1 MNGLPYYKAYPRDF
15 VEGTIGMP
23 FEIKCAY
30 RVVIDLIY
38 MQGGRLPDDA
48 RYISGHLGCTIR
60 KWKIIRNELVSLGKL
75 NVIDGFLAN
84 YRADNELEILR
95 KLQEK
100 QAENGR
106 APRKIKGLQKPRLN
120 HTEPEPDN
128 ISSND
133 DIGASASAHA
143 QKLTPRQELE
153 TVLDEERADAVIEH
167 RQRMRKPLTARAAKM
182 LAGKLSKADDPNR
195 AADLMIERGW
205 AGFEV
210 DWMRGTRGNDPPSKA
225 KPNIWDDAFGL
236 SGPLTIDAD
245 PLP

>member
-84 YRADNELEILR
+84 YRADNELETLR

-120 HTEPEPDN
+120 HTEPEPD
-128 ISSND
+128 IEKTEAKASSKKTTRRIHEDWEPSPD
-133 DIGASASAHA
+133 DIAFAISKNLTEEEIQNEADRFRNYWLSEGGAKA
-143 QKLTPRQELE
+143 
-153 TVLDEERADAVIEH
+153 
-167 RQRMRKPLTARAAKM
+167 RK
-182 LAGKLSKADDPNR
+182 
-195 AADLMIERGW
+195 
-205 AGFEV
+205 V
-210 DWMRGTRGNDPPSKA
+210 DWGRTWQNWVTSPFRSGRAMAGNQNTGRSGQG
-225 KPNIWDDAFGL
+225 NGL
-236 SGPLTIDAD
+236 VGAYFRREVG
-245 PLP
+245 